1 MNPNKTL
8 LAAAA
13 ASVAVAGVAPLAS
26 ASSHREAPVTALDRA
41 ADITD
46 VYAFVSY
53 DGDQTANETPEAV
66 TLIMCVDPLLEPAN
80 GPTRFPFDP
89 DITYRIN
96 VDNDRDAEPDVTFEV
111 RFSTE
116 FQLPGVPVALIGIND
131 GANDP
136 ETGDLAVPP
145 MIDSFDDP
153 GLNLRQTYTVT
164 MVRDTGRTV
173 LGADDDGPLYAVP
186 ADAGPRTTDYEALYD
201 AGTYDLD
208 NGVRSFAGTV
218 DDPFYIDLGA
228 AFDTVNFRTLGSGVP
243 GVLTADEDSALQNF
257 ASDTVSGYAVNAIAI
272 EVPIEMLT
280 STGAVEP
287 ATSDDAV
294 IGVYATTSRP
304 RVTIR
309 RSPRAPVTTSR
320 GDRQVQ
326 RLANPLINELI
337 IGIGTKDFW
346 SRSDPADDGQF
357 ADTYLNPVFPQ
368 AVEAIYNDLLPSANF
383 DVPEGP
389 RNDLLPLVQYRA
401 PIAPDNDT
409 PGPVA
414 DLLRLNTGVPATPI
428 ADASRLG
435 AIAGD
440 LGGFPNGRRLFD
452 DATDIALRV
461 VVGGVLADQSTFN
474 FQAGINDMLGDGVNI
489 NATPTNPLGDDA
501 FDEDGLGFRTEFP
514 YLANSPSG
522 RNRRHVDPGEQF
534 PDGSGTGTVP
544 ID

>member
-1 MNPNKTL
+1 MKTITPL
-8 LAAAA
+8 RLAAA
-13 ASVAVAGVAPLAS
+13 SAVAALTAGTGVAS

-53 DGDQTANETPEAV
+53 DGDQTANQTPETV
-66 TLIMCVDPLLEPAN
+66 TLIICVDPLLEPAN

-89 DITYRIN
+89 DVTYRLN
-96 VDNDRDAEPDVTFEV
+96 VDNDQDAEPDVTFEV
-111 RFSTE
+111 RFTTE

-136 ETGDLAVPP
+136 ESGDLAVPP

-164 MVRDTGRTV
+164 MITDTGRTV

-186 ADAGPRTTDYEALYD
+186 ANAGPRTIDYEALYD

-208 NGVRSFAGTV
+208 QGVRSFAGTV

-228 AFDTVNFRTLGSGVP
+228 AFDTVNFRTLDSGVP
-243 GVLTADEDSALQNF
+243 GVLTADEDSADENF
-257 ASDTVSGYAVNAIAI
+257 ASDTVSGYAVNAIAF
-272 EVPIEMLT
+272 EVPIGMLT
-280 STGAVEP
+280 STGQVEP
-287 ATSDDAV
+287 ADSPDAT

-309 RSPRAPVTTSR
+309 RSPQAPRTTTR

-326 RLANPLINELI
+326 RLANPLINELLV
-337 IGIGTKDFW
+337 GIGTKDFW
-346 SRSDPADDGQF
+346 SRSDPADDAQF
-357 ADTYLNPVFPQ
+357 AQTYLNPVFPQ

-389 RNDLLPLVQYRA
+389 RNDLLPLVTYAA
-401 PIAPDNDT
+401 PIAAPGTDA
-409 PGPVA
+409 GPVA
-414 DLLRLNTGVPATPI
+414 DLLRLNTGVPATPV
-428 ADASRLG
+428 DSASRLG

-474 FQAGINDMLGDGVNI
+474 FQAGINDMLGDGVNV
-489 NATPTNPLGDDA
+489 NDA
-501 FDEDGLGFRTEFP
+501 DFRTEFP
-514 YLANSPSG
+514 YLASSPDG
-522 RNRRHVDPGEQF
+522 RNRRHIDPGETF
-534 PDGSGTGTVP
+534 PDGDPVP
-544 ID
+544 VD